1 MTPRPNPMRV
11 TRPELGKH
19 PGTERSNRE
28 VDVKKLMLLA
38 AGLAGYVLGT
48 RAGRERYEQ
57 IKRQSSRVWHSSAV
71 QAGVDEAETV
81 AKQAADLAG
90 EKVAEAASTV
100 GAKVKDKVTHDD
112 PPDPPI
118 PPTPRVVDQ

>member
-1 MTPRPNPMRV
+1 
-11 TRPELGKH
+11 
-19 PGTERSNRE
+19 
-28 VDVKKLMLLA
+28 VKKLMLLA